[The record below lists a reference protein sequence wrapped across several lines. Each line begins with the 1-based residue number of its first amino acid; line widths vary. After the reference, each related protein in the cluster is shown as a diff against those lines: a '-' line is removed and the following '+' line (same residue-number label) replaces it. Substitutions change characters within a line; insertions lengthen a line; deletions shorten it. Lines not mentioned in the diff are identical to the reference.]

1 MLMSKKKIYS
11 LQMNCYPSP
20 NTDMVHLMGMNPLPA
35 YFKGMHFSNSNNPS
49 HYSFDMLNGNLQDQV

>member
-1 MLMSKKKIYS
+1 
-11 LQMNCYPSP
+11 MNCYPSQD
-20 NTDMVHLMGMNPLPA
+20 TDMVHLMGMNPLPA